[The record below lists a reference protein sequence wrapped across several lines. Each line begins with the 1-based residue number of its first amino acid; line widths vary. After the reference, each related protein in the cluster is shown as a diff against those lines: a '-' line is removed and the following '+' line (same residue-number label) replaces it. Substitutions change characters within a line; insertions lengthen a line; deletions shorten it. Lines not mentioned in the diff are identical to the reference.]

1 MMPADEVECA
11 GLVTIG
17 GGDCRAYD
25 DELTTSTTCSDDAVV
40 TTSVNPSP
48 AKKKRHSVVIR
59 SMVKPLIIFDYDD
72 TILPTS
78 FLNRRGLKLAAS
90 SNDKDELDSIQSI
103 LDEYSV
109 VVNKTLTMAR
119 RIGHVLIVTNAE
131 DRWISLTVKKFL
143 PKSANLVEQF
153 QHISARSMFE
163 PTGLFTPISWKQ
175 SAFRMVVEEYL
186 AAAATTPSSS
196 SSKRSSSTNHDEYPQ
211 VISLGDS
218 AHEREAILKVAKD
231 FANRI
236 TVKSLKFM
244 EKPDIESLKKEHQ
257 LIQECIGDIVKH
269 TGNLD
274 LCIQAAAI

>member
-1 MMPADEVECA
+1 MPGEDECD
-11 GLVTIG
+11 GLASIESN
-17 GGDCRAYD
+17 CRDLD
-25 DELTTSTTCSDDAVV
+25 DSTRSTTCSDGVAVI
-40 TTSVNPSP
+40 TNRSMDGCSSP
-48 AKKKRHSVVIR
+48 AKKKRYSVVR
-59 SMVKPLIIFDYDD
+59 KSLVKPLIIFDYDD

-78 FLNRRGLKLAAS
+78 FLNRRGLKLTS
-90 SNDKDELDSIQSI
+90 TDDKVELDQIRSV

-143 PKSANLVEQF
+143 PKSADIVEQF

-186 AAAATTPSSS
+186 AAAAAR
-196 SSKRSSSTNHDEYPQ
+196 RSSEEYPQ

-244 EKPDIESLKKEHQ
+244 EKPDIESLKKEHL

-269 TGNLD
+269 AGNLD
-274 LCIQAAAI
+274 LCIQAAATTTE

>member
-1 MMPADEVECA
+1 MMPGEGECG
-11 GLVTIG
+11 GLVG
-17 GGDCRAYD
+17 MESNCRDYD
-25 DELTTSTTCSDDAVV
+25 DLTTSTTCSDEAVA
-40 TTSVNPSP
+40 NPSSP
-48 AKKKRHSVVIR
+48 AKKKRYSAVR
-59 SMVKPLIIFDYDD
+59 RGGSSSSLSSMVKPLIIFDYDD

-78 FLNRRGLKLAAS
+78 FLNRRGLKLA
-90 SNDKDELDSIQSI
+90 SNDDKADELDSVRSV

-143 PKSANLVEQF
+143 PKSADLVEQF

-186 AAAATTPSSS
+186 AASAAR
-196 SSKRSSSTNHDEYPQ
+196 RSSEGLSYPQ

-257 LIQECIGDIVKH
+257 LIQECLGDIVKH
-269 TGNLD
+269 VGNLD
-274 LCIQAAAI
+274 LCIQAAS